1 MVKKNRRF
9 LLLIAALAL
18 VIAVLVVLL
27 LFRGRSPGGSRDFM
41 SEVTMSEVEQE
52 LKTEAFPAVDWTNV
66 FENHKGSVI
75 TKKTAVQIV
84 EQLGAADYIEV
95 PGRGKR
101 HVLTRE
107 EWCGLYD
114 QLLDY
119 LDMTDVVQKTDILI
133 LDTVEAKEQGI
144 LVTNEGDFT
153 TVLNLAGFEKWK
165 SYEVYHVE
173 NRCIGMAGY
182 ADQEVSV
189 KNAYLKGCTSGSISF
204 LYDGAAYEKSMEPA
218 PQLSAGVYDFLFLGG
233 EIVTIREKK
242 DKIYGNLLS
251 YDAEIIEIQGYGKV
265 DHENRIPVYQIF
277 DGVVEKSIS
286 DVVLG
291 NMEAT
296 YVTGEGQVCA
306 ILLEKPASIA
316 NIRVLLLAEGDK
328 FREDVWIKATEEA
341 DVSYGDQKSVL
352 TPGELLQTSGF
363 FGEEA
368 AETLTVSTKTPE
380 GRLYLCDAAG
390 EAMTNAYRG
399 TFEVRRYAQGSAVVN
414 VLPFEEYLYGVVPS
428 EMPASYAPEALKVQA
443 VCARSYA
450 YRQLMA
456 ADLAAYGAHIDD
468 STSYQVYNKVAP
480 FESTTA
486 AVNAT
491 AGQVITA
498 DGEVVEAYYFS
509 TSMGYTGTADVWN
522 ITDTDRYQYLQ
533 KKCLNESEF
542 AGDLSKE
549 EDFAAYIATSPNGYD
564 SGIKFYRWQAAGN
577 ITDQTAKVQEILEN
591 RYQVVPQSVLIYRDN
606 ESEALSSPAALGALL
621 SVSAEERNPSGAL
634 ICLHLQYENGYA
646 KVKTEYNIR
655 KVLGAFTETVTYAD
669 GSVNEDVTMLP
680 SAYCTVEAGEN
691 GSLRFVGGGYGHG
704 IGMSQNGAN
713 GMAKSGK
720 SYDEILR
727 FFYEGIEIETIKNE
741 SD

>member
-1 MVKKNRRF
+1 
-9 LLLIAALAL
+9 
-18 VIAVLVVLL
+18 
-27 LFRGRSPGGSRDFM
+27 M
-41 SEVTMSEVEQE
+41 SEVPLAEVVEE
-52 LKTEAFPAVDWTNV
+52 LKTDAFPAVDWTNV
-66 FENHKGSVI
+66 LEQQGNSVI

-119 LDMTDVVQKTDILI
+119 LDMTEVVQKASILI

-144 LVTNEGDFT
+144 LVTNEGDYT
-153 TVLNLAGFEKWK
+153 TVLNLAAFETWK
-165 SYEVYHVE
+165 SYEVYCVE
-173 NRCIGMAGY
+173 NRCVGIAGY
-182 ADQEVSV
+182 ADEETAIQ
-189 KNAYLKGCTSGSISF
+189 NAYLKACTPESIGF
-204 LYDGAAYEKSMEPA
+204 LYDGAAYEKSMEQA
-218 PQLSAGVYDFLFLGG
+218 PQLAAGVYDFLFLDG

-251 YDAEIIEIQGYGKV
+251 YDAEMIEIQGYGKV
-265 DHENRIPVYQIF
+265 NHENRIPVYQIF

-296 YVTGEGQVCA
+296 YITGEGQVCA

-316 NIRVLLLAEGDK
+316 NIRVLLLAEGGGK

-341 DVSYGDQKSVL
+341 DVSYGEQKSVL
-352 TPGELLQTSGF
+352 TPGEVLQASGY
-363 FGEEA
+363 FGAQA
-368 AETLTVSTKTPE
+368 AGTLTVSTKTPE

-390 EAMTNAYRG
+390 EVMTNGYRG
-399 TFEVRRYAQGSAVVN
+399 TFEVRHYEQGSAVVN
-414 VLPFEEYLYGVVPS
+414 ELPFEEYLYGVVPS
-428 EMPASYAPEALKVQA
+428 EMPSSYAPEALKVQA

-450 YRQLMA
+450 YRQLLA

-480 FESTTA
+480 SESTTA

-491 AGQVITA
+491 AGQVITS
-498 DGEVVEAYYFS
+498 DGEVADAYYFS

-522 ITDTDRYQYLQ
+522 ITDTDRYRYLQ

-564 SGIKFYRWQAAGN
+564 SGIKFYRWQAAAN
-577 ITDQTAKVQEILEN
+577 MTDQTAEVQEILEN
-591 RYQVVPQSVLIYRDN
+591 RYQVVPQSILIYRDN
-606 ESEALSSPAALGALL
+606 ESEALSSPASLGALL
-621 SVSAEERNPSGAL
+621 SVSVDERNPSGAL
-634 ICLHLQYENGYA
+634 ICLHLQYEKGYV

-655 KVLGAFTETVTYAD
+655 KVLGAFTEKVTYAD

-680 SAYCTVEAGEN
+680 SAYCTVETGEN

-727 FFYEGIEIETIKNE
+727 FFYEGIEIETIKKE
-741 SD
+741 SG